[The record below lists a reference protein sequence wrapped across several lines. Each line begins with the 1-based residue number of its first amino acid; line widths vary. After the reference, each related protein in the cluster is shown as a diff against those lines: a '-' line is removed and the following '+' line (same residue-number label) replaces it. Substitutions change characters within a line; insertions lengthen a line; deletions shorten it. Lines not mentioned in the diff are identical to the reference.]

1 MANPID
7 ISNVVT
13 ISVSEAPAGL
23 SDFQVNNLLIL
34 TRETAVVSP
43 GNFGVYLNPTDVGTD
58 WGTSSEVYAMANL
71 IFSQQPNI
79 ITGGGSLI
87 IAAQGSSET
96 LAAAIARL
104 EPLVFFGGVLWAGY
118 APSDGDILAAGA
130 VVQPLRKM
138 LFASSYLAASVDTGE
153 IFDDVKAAGY
163 TYVRCLLYTISAQ
176 SARYMAAAYAGR
188 AMSTDFSGSLTTATM
203 HMKELVGVL
212 PDPSITQAI
221 LNKCKTVGAD
231 VYINIGG
238 LSKVFCTG
246 GNTYYD
252 SVYNL
257 TWLVFALQVAGF
269 NAIATTSTKLPQTE
283 TGMAVLRGAYLNVL
297 TQAVVNGYSA
307 PGTWNGAIPFGS
319 PAVFS
324 RNVAQ
329 LGFYLYSAPVS
340 TQSQADRLARKAP
353 LVQIAVKEAGAIQS
367 SSVIVN
373 IQA

>member
-23 SDFQVNNLLIL
+23 SDFQINNLLIL
-34 TRETAVVSP
+34 TKETAVVSP
-43 GNFGVYLNPTDVGTD
+43 GTFGVYLNPTDVATD

-71 IFSQQPNI
+71 VFSQQPNI
-79 ITGGGSLI
+79 VSGGGSLI
-87 IAAQGSSET
+87 IANQGSSET
-96 LAAAIARL
+96 LAEAIARL
-104 EPLVFFGGVLWAGY
+104 QPLVFFGGVLWAGY
-118 APSDGDILAAGA
+118 APTDAQILTAAA

-138 LFASSYLAASVDTGE
+138 LFASSYLAASVNTGE
-153 IFDDVKAAGY
+153 IFDDVKTAGY
-163 TYVRCLLYTISAQ
+163 TYVRCLLYTVSAQ
-176 SARYMAAAYAGR
+176 AARYMAAAYAGR

-203 HMKELVGVL
+203 HMKELIGVL
-212 PDPSITQAI
+212 PDPSITQTI
-221 LNKCKTVGAD
+221 LDKCETVGAD

-238 LSKVFCTG
+238 LSKVYCTG

-319 PAVFS
+319 PAVFA
-324 RNVAQ
+324 RNIIQ

-373 IQA
+373 VQA

>member
-13 ISVSEAPAGL
+13 ISVSQAPAGL
-23 SDFQVNNLLIL
+23 SDYQINNLLIL
-34 TRETAVVSP
+34 TKEIAVVSP
-43 GNFGVYLNPTDVGTD
+43 GSFGVYLNPTDVGTD

-87 IAAQGSSET
+87 IANQGSMET

-118 APSDGDILAAGA
+118 APTEEEIYDAAE

-138 LFASSYLAASVDTGE
+138 LFASSYLVANVETGGVFVAISEASLT
-153 IFDDVKAAGY
+153 Y
-163 TYVRCLLYTISAQ
+163 TRCLLYTVSAQ
-176 SARYMAAAYAGR
+176 DARYMAAAYAGR
-188 AMSTDFSGSLTTATM
+188 AMSTNFSGSLTTTTM

-212 PDPSITQAI
+212 PDPNITQII
-221 LNKCKTVGAD
+221 LNECKTVGAD

-238 LSKVFCTG
+238 LAKVFCTG

-257 TWLVFALQVAGF
+257 TWLVFALQIAGF

-319 PAVFS
+319 PAVFA
-324 RNVAQ
+324 RNVSQ

-373 IQA
+373 VQA

>member
-23 SDFQVNNLLIL
+23 SDFQINNLLIL
-34 TRETAVVSP
+34 TKETAVVSP
-43 GNFGVYLNPTDVGTD
+43 GTFGVYLNPTDVATD

-71 IFSQQPNI
+71 VFSQQPNI
-79 ITGGGSLI
+79 VSGGGSLI
-87 IAAQGSSET
+87 IANQGSSET
-96 LAAAIARL
+96 LAEAIARL
-104 EPLVFFGGVLWAGY
+104 QPLVFFGGVLWAGY
-118 APSDGDILAAGA
+118 APTDAQILTAAA

-138 LFASSYLAASVDTGE
+138 LFASSYLAASVNTGE
-153 IFDDVKAAGY
+153 IFDDVKTAGY
-163 TYVRCLLYTISAQ
+163 TYVRCLLYTVSAQ
-176 SARYMAAAYAGR
+176 AARYMAAAYAGR

-203 HMKELVGVL
+203 HMKELIGVL
-212 PDPSITQAI
+212 PDPSITQTI
-221 LNKCKTVGAD
+221 LDKCETVGAD

-238 LSKVFCTG
+238 LSKVYCTG

-319 PAVFS
+319 PAVFA
-324 RNVAQ
+324 RNITQ
-329 LGFYLYSAPVS
+329 LGFYLYLAPVS
-340 TQSQADRLARKAP
+340 TQSQSDRLARKAP

-373 IQA
+373 VQA

>member
-13 ISVSEAPAGL
+13 ISVSQAPAGL

-34 TRETAVVSP
+34 TRETALVSP
-43 GNFGVYLNPTDVGTD
+43 GNFGVYLNPTDVATD
-58 WGTSSEVYAMANL
+58 WGTSSEAYAMANL

-87 IAAQGSSET
+87 IANQGSSET
-96 LAAAIARL
+96 LADAITRL

-118 APSDGDILAAGA
+118 APTDAQILTAGA

-153 IFDDVKAAGY
+153 VFDDVKTAGY
-163 TYVRCLLYTISAQ
+163 TYVRCLLYTVSAQ
-176 SARYMAAAYAGR
+176 AARYMAAAYAGR
-188 AMSTDFSGSLTTATM
+188 AMSTNFSGSLTTATM

-221 LNKCKTVGAD
+221 LEKCKTVGAD

-319 PAVFS
+319 PAVFA

>member
-13 ISVSEAPAGL
+13 ISVSQAPAGL

-43 GNFGVYLNPTDVGTD
+43 GNFGVYLNPTDVATD

-163 TYVRCLLYTISAQ
+163 TYVRCLLYTVSAQ
-176 SARYMAAAYAGR
+176 AARYMAAAYAGR
-188 AMSTDFSGSLTTATM
+188 AMSTNFSGSLTTATM

-319 PAVFS
+319 PAVFA

>member
-13 ISVSEAPAGL
+13 ISVSQAPAGL

-43 GNFGVYLNPTDVGTD
+43 GDFGVYLNPTDVGTD

-79 ITGGGSLI
+79 ISGGGSLI
-87 IAAQGSSET
+87 IANQGSMET

-118 APSDGDILAAGA
+118 APTEEEIYDAAE

-138 LFASSYLAASVDTGE
+138 LFASSYLVANVETGGLFVAVSDASLT
-153 IFDDVKAAGY
+153 Y
-163 TYVRCLLYTISAQ
+163 TRCLLYTVSAQ
-176 SARYMAAAYAGR
+176 DARYMAAAYAGR

-203 HMKELVGVL
+203 HMKELVSVL
-212 PDPSITQAI
+212 PDPNITQTI
-221 LNKCKTVGAD
+221 LDKCKTVGAD

-319 PAVFS
+319 PAVFA

-340 TQSQADRLARKAP
+340 TQSQADRLDRKAP

-373 IQA
+373 VQA

>member
-13 ISVSEAPAGL
+13 ISVSQAPAGL

-34 TRETAVVSP
+34 TKETAVVSP

-87 IAAQGSSET
+87 IAHQGSSET
-96 LAAAIARL
+96 LATAIARL

-118 APSDGDILAAGA
+118 APTDGDILAAGA

-163 TYVRCLLYTISAQ
+163 TYVRCLLYTVSAQ
-176 SARYMAAAYAGR
+176 AARYMAAAYAGR
-188 AMSTDFSGSLTTATM
+188 AMSTNFSGSLTTATM

-221 LNKCKTVGAD
+221 LEKCKTVGAD

-319 PAVFS
+319 PAVFA

>member
-319 PAVFS
+319 PAVFA

-373 IQA
+373 VQA

>member
-373 IQA
+373 VQA

>member
-163 TYVRCLLYTISAQ
+163 TYVRCLLYTVSAQ
-176 SARYMAAAYAGR
+176 AARYMAAAYAGR
-188 AMSTDFSGSLTTATM
+188 AMSTDFSGSLTTATI
-203 HMKELVGVL
+203 HMKELIGVL
-212 PDPSITQAI
+212 PDPNITQAI

-319 PAVFS
+319 PAVFA

-340 TQSQADRLARKAP
+340 TQSQADRLDRKAP

-373 IQA
+373 VQA